1 MIDLVVFGVTVSIL
15 ELLLRIFDYLHSH
28 KNSYLGN
35 SEKTENDNKKTKQNR
50 KKIEK
55 IRT

>member
-1 MIDLVVFGVTVSIL
+1 
-15 ELLLRIFDYLHSH
+15 
-28 KNSYLGN
+28 LGN

>member
-15 ELLLRIFDYLHSH
+15 ELLLRIFDYLHSR